1 MTEITVSSAVCVFH
15 VIDCSAVRKK
25 QYCQTHILD
34 GFIVNR
40 FGCILVPACRCISS
54 LLSRVISFLGV
65 RPNSPW
71 CKDLNFGIASA
82 AA

>member
-25 QYCQTHILD
+25 QHCQTHILD

-40 FGCILVPACRCISS
+40 LGCIPVPHAGVISS
-54 LLSRVISFLGV
+54 LLRRVISFWVYALRV
-65 RPNSPW
+65 LLDHQ
-71 CKDLNFGIASA
+71 KQLTE
-82 AA
+82 

>member
-25 QYCQTHILD
+25 QYCQTYILD

-40 FGCILVPACRCISS
+40 FGCIPVPACRCISS
-54 LLSRVISFLGV
+54 LLSRVISFWVYALRV
-65 RPNSPW
+65 LLDHP
-71 CKDLNFGIASA
+71 LLQEQLTE
-82 AA
+82 